1 MTQVA
6 VVAHARKS
14 LGGGLAELRAALARA
29 GVTDPIWHE
38 VTKSKQAPKRARA
51 ALDAGADIVL
61 VWGGDGTV
69 QRCIDAIAGSG
80 ATIGILPAGTAN
92 LLATNL
98 GVPKDLESALA
109 IALSGTRRK
118 LDIGTLNGER
128 FAVMAGCGFDALMI
142 RDADRGLKD
151 RFGRAAYIWSGARN
165 LRMNVVKARVKVDG
179 ETWFKGRLSCVL
191 IGNVGRL
198 FGGIEAFGNASPDDG
213 RLNLG
218 IITATNPVQ
227 FARTFGRAAFGR
239 ADRSP
244 FVRMTMARRIDVR
257 LERKLPYELDGGA
270 RKARKRL
277 RIEIEPGAISVAVP
291 NGTHS

>member
-14 LGGGLAELRAALARA
+14 LGGGLAELRASLARA

-38 VTKSKQAPKRARA
+38 VTKSKQAPKRARD

-98 GVPKDLESALA
+98 GIPKDLEGALA

-165 LRMNVVKARVKVDG
+165 LRMNVVKARIKVDG
-179 ETWFKGRLSCVL
+179 EAWFKGRLSCVL
-191 IGNVGRL
+191 VGNVGRL
-198 FGGIEAFGNASPDDG
+198 FGGIEAFENASPDDG
-213 RLNLG
+213 LLNLG

-227 FARTFGRAAFGR
+227 WARTFGRTAFGR

-270 RKARKRL
+270 RKARKRF

-291 NGTHS
+291 DGTHS